1 MSRLYINTPDTAQVV
16 VEGLYKDMERR
27 IMSSPPG
34 ICPIDIS
41 LSFLS
46 LCHAQTCGKCVPC
59 RIGLGKLKELMEK
72 VLSSE
77 ADESTIDLIEETS
90 RVIMETAD
98 CAIGTEAA
106 EMVLKGVMGFRDDY
120 LSHIRTGNCS
130 GQEYIVPCAA
140 LAQQVLTYQA
150 IYLGRKGRYKDM
162 SGW

>member
-1 MSRLYINTPDTAQVV
+1 MSRLYINTPNTAQVV

-27 IMSSPPG
+27 IISSPPG

-106 EMVLKGVMGFRDDY
+106 EMVLKGVMGLAIVLWTGIY
-120 LSHIRTGNCS
+120 LYH
-130 GQEYIVPCAA
+130 A
-140 LAQQVLTYQA
+140 LAYAQQVLTYQA
-150 IYLGRKGRYKDM
+150 I
-162 SGW
+162 WPW

>member
-1 MSRLYINTPDTAQVV
+1 MSRLYINTPNTAQVV

-72 VLSSE
+72 GF
-77 ADESTIDLIEETS
+77 IIRS
-90 RVIMETAD
+90 RRINYRPD
-98 CAIGTEAA
+98 
-106 EMVLKGVMGFRDDY
+106 
-120 LSHIRTGNCS
+120 
-130 GQEYIVPCAA
+130 
-140 LAQQVLTYQA
+140 
-150 IYLGRKGRYKDM
+150 
-162 SGW
+162 